1 MTKDPLTQKKY
12 EIPLLGLPPL
22 LLVLL
27 LVVEIPSYQ

>member
-12 EIPLLGLPPL
+12 EIPLLGLPLL